1 MIELDSLKF
10 SVDTSELVKAVTE
23 VGNLQKAVSNLNK
36 PLAENARI
44 SAKAAKESAGVAIAE
59 EKVAQA
65 KAKTLAAESRATAA
79 KERAE
84 KATDRLIKKETEQI
98 SVLERQ
104 RNIYDFM
111 LAGYS
116 KGQATVMAQAKAQGA
131 LTDELDRL
139 GKTLRDQRKL
149 MGGEP
154 FDKSIQGLISL
165 QNALVDMNNENRMVN
180 EGVKLTSKQY
190 KELSRDLQRIT
201 ETAISTGKSFE
212 EMAVQLD
219 NHKNQYIAVA
229 TEINKLTEVE
239 KARERN
245 QRDQLNATRSIA
257 AEDEKMASIMKSLNA
272 AQADHSSLS
281 DRAARSIANY
291 ERNLRIAGI
300 TGEKAA
306 VKLEQYRK
314 SVMAVQQA
322 EKQRQ
327 IDMLSRSLA
336 PQISDV
342 AVSLASGMNP
352 LTVALQQG
360 LQIRDLIGLSG
371 VAVEDLQKSFK
382 TAAADMVSS
391 LAGTASALG
400 SLFIGALNSA
410 GKSVIEFATKITG
423 ANFLLSKFRQGVV
436 DLAGESSRLV
446 KFVDIFG
453 KIFTMGAGAMVFTAV
468 ASLVAFAVGLK
479 NVITQENELA
489 RALNLTGASL
499 GVNHSQTIALATG
512 MKEMG
517 VSTSSA
523 MKVFTLM
530 AKEGNFVAS
539 ELKLVTKAAV
549 DLNTYGGVAI
559 EDTVKKFSK
568 LKEKPVEALIEL
580 AKQTGLV
587 SVQSI
592 KMVSELQ
599 KQGRETEAVAA
610 AIKLMADANST
621 QVERM
626 KQDYNG
632 FALFL
637 IDFAKGI
644 KNAFSDIFED
654 LFRKSSPTNA
664 LEQELNKIN
673 ASLNS
678 WGIGS
683 AYKKQLEDRKVAIER
698 EISILKTEDQ
708 RRANALAQQT
718 KAAAEYEETQKFI
731 AQYTSKEV
739 TKQKELAEL
748 ERRKSQMSKEQYE
761 MVKAQIQDKYKEPK
775 SDKEKEAE
783 KLRKSYLKDIER
795 INDLLEDSKQKTEG
809 LTESQRVLLDIKSSE
824 SWNKY
829 TESQKVEIQQMA
841 EMAHLDELMAV
852 AAKKRREQDEAALKA
867 YIEVWKTRDDIM
879 FDILAESDN
888 LNQVLEEQ
896 TQELML
902 QNSMLGLTAEEQQ
915 KLLKLKKLELQY
927 QKEIRRAREI
937 YDPSARAEA
946 EDAALRRYKQA
957 VLNVETEINIERSS
971 TLING
976 LTDAVVTGLFEGGK
990 AGSKKLRDIITA
1002 ELRKPI
1008 TVFIQAV
1015 VSDILG
1021 LGGIGGGGIGGFANT
1036 IQQGTNLLSNFINF
1050 NSNLGSNLAFAADNL
1065 GSWLVNNT
1073 SGFMNKAGGSLM
1085 QNANLIGDI
1094 GGALGGAFSGYGIS
1108 KAISGGYQTGLGN
1121 TVDILGAVAS
1131 AFVGPIGGVISG
1143 AVNRLFGRKLK
1154 DMGIEGTFSGGN
1166 NFSGNSYQFYK
1177 GGLFRSNKTVREALD
1192 PSITSGLSQAYGATT
1207 QATKQMAQYLGL
1219 DTGRLSNFSS
1229 SISFSTQGMSE
1240 QQVQQ
1245 KLQEVLLGVAE
1256 EQAKLLLGTFETVT
1270 TSIFG
1275 DGTISKAVSR
1285 FFTGTKTTQV
1295 WKASDFVREGET
1307 ATEAMT
1313 RLYTSLKAVNSF
1325 LTNTNS
1331 ALMEFSLVG
1340 ADMASMLVDL
1350 LGGVE
1355 NFNTVTSSYYQNFF
1369 TEQERVAKGQEL
1381 LAQTFKELGIALPS
1395 TVTAYRQLVESQ
1407 DLATESGRQTFA
1419 SLMTLSSVFYELDTA
1434 SREAVSTIVE
1444 EINRLRGVVGTSSLN
1459 GFAGTKATFLS
1470 TLAAAQAGDTM
1481 AKQSLPGLSQSLE
1494 TMFAGTAGSLEDV
1507 NRFRSWLANSLSTV
1521 VPSFADGGIHEGGV
1535 RLVGENGP
1543 ELEVTGP
1550 SRIFNAGDTAGMLS
1564 GGNVVE
1570 AIKVLNAN
1578 LELLRAEVRADV
1590 QHNAKTAKL
1599 LDRVIPEGD
1608 SINISGTIDGGQL

>member
-10 SVDTSELVKAVTE
+10 TVDTSELVKAVTE

-65 KAKTLAAESRATAA
+65 KAKTLAAEARVTAA

-111 LAGYS
+111 LSGYS

-149 MGGEP
+149 MGSEP

-180 EGVKLTSKQY
+180 EGIKLTSKQY

-201 ETAISTGKSFE
+201 ETAISSGKSFE
-212 EMAVQLD
+212 QMAAQLD

-257 AEDEKMASIMKSLNA
+257 AEDEKMVSIMKSLNA

-306 VKLEQYRK
+306 TKLEQYRK

-382 TAAADMVSS
+382 NAAADMVSS
-391 LAGTASALG
+391 LRGTATALG
-400 SLFIGALNSA
+400 SLFIGAIVSA
-410 GKSVIEFATKITG
+410 GDAVVNFGSKITG
-423 ANFLLSKFRQGVV
+423 TNLLFDKFRQSMVYLFGETSSFIKAV
-436 DLAGESSRLV
+436 DLMGKAFSVSTGVIVAGV
-446 KFVDIFG
+446 A
-453 KIFTMGAGAMVFTAV
+453 AGFIAY
-468 ASLVAFAVGLK
+468 LVALK
-479 NVITQENELA
+479 QVVSEQNELSRSLA
-489 RALNLTGASL
+489 LTGASL
-499 GVNHSQTIALATG
+499 GLTKDQAIALAQSIDG
-512 MKEMG
+512 ISESKG
-517 VSTSSA
+517 VA
-523 MKVFTLM
+523 VLNEM
-530 AKEGNFVAS
+530 AKAGGFTKKQFEEVATAAVKLDKYFGISFEETVKNFKKLQGEPTKALAEFAAQNGQIEISVLKQVRALEDQGKVVEATNLAVKAYSDSLKSAADIAERDLHPITKIWNDIKSTISEAWEAVKEFARSDVIVSAFRVAFELVRNVVYDTWLAIKGIGGFIGAIIGVAQQLVSGGGLEGAANVIRAAS
-539 ELKLVTKAAV
+539 DDFKNALAEREKLMNPTEKTTTTTTTDDREKNAAAAEEFLRNLKKSRQEAEREAKRLEKLGSKYLKDFTFNAIDADAVVGELTKSQEQLIQVMTSPDWEKLPNKAQILAKAYEAISKEQINQAIKERIELGKQEFEQFSRYLELQEDFMNMQEQNRLNLKESSDLLAYEASLAGVLPDERSRLLEIKKIELKL
-549 DLNTYGGVAI
+549 
-559 EDTVKKFSK
+559 SK
-568 LKEKPVEALIEL
+568 EL
-580 AKQTGLV
+580 AKIDELFLKNSSDWLSQREIAMANAQREIQNIN
-587 SVQSI
+587 SRISI
-592 KMVSELQ
+592 DLNNKMV
-599 KQGRETEAVAA
+599 TDV
-610 AIKLMADANST
+610 
-621 QVERM
+621 
-626 KQDYNG
+626 
-632 FALFL
+632 
-637 IDFAKGI
+637 
-644 KNAFSDIFED
+644 
-654 LFRKSSPTNA
+654 
-664 LEQELNKIN
+664 
-673 ASLNS
+673 
-678 WGIGS
+678 
-683 AYKKQLEDRKVAIER
+683 
-698 EISILKTEDQ
+698 
-708 RRANALAQQT
+708 
-718 KAAAEYEETQKFI
+718 
-731 AQYTSKEV
+731 
-739 TKQKELAEL
+739 
-748 ERRKSQMSKEQYE
+748 
-761 MVKAQIQDKYKEPK
+761 
-775 SDKEKEAE
+775 
-783 KLRKSYLKDIER
+783 
-795 INDLLEDSKQKTEG
+795 
-809 LTESQRVLLDIKSSE
+809 
-824 SWNKY
+824 
-829 TESQKVEIQQMA
+829 
-841 EMAHLDELMAV
+841 
-852 AAKKRREQDEAALKA
+852 
-867 YIEVWKTRDDIM
+867 
-879 FDILAESDN
+879 
-888 LNQVLEEQ
+888 
-896 TQELML
+896 
-902 QNSMLGLTAEEQQ
+902 
-915 KLLKLKKLELQY
+915 
-927 QKEIRRAREI
+927 
-937 YDPSARAEA
+937 
-946 EDAALRRYKQA
+946 
-957 VLNVETEINIERSS
+957 
-971 TLING
+971 
-976 LTDAVVTGLFEGGK
+976 TDAIVTGLFEGGK

-1065 GSWLVNNT
+1065 GNWLVNNT

-1108 KAISGGYQTGLGN
+1108 KAISGGYQTGLGS
-1121 TVDILGAVAS
+1121 TVDILGAAAS
-1131 AFVGPIGGVISG
+1131 AFVGPIGGAISG

-1154 DMGIEGTFSGGN
+1154 DTGIEGTFYGDSG
-1166 NFSGNSYQFYK
+1166 FSGNTYQFYK
-1177 GGLFRSNKTVREALD
+1177 GGLFRKNKTVRNAIDPALA
-1192 PSITSGLSQAYGATT
+1192 SGLGQAYGSVTEAN
-1207 QATKQMAQYLGL
+1207 KQMAQYLGL
-1219 DTGRLSNFSS
+1219 DTGKLSGFSYGVNFS
-1229 SISFSTQGMSE
+1229 TRGMSE

-1245 KLQEVLLGVAE
+1245 KLQEVLLGAAE
-1256 EQAKLLLGTFETVT
+1256 EQAKFLLGTFETVT

-1275 DGTISKAVSR
+1275 SGTISKNISR
-1285 FFTGTKTTQV
+1285 FFIPTKTTQV
-1295 WKASDFVREGET
+1295 WKPSDFVREGET
-1307 ATEAMT
+1307 ASEAMT

-1325 LTNTNS
+1325 LENTNS
-1331 ALMEFSLVG
+1331 RLYEFSLVG

-1395 TVTAYRQLVESQ
+1395 SVTAYRQLVESQ

-1470 TLAAAQAGDTM
+1470 TLAAAQAGDTT

-1521 VPSFADGGIHEGGV
+1521 VPSFADGGIHEGGI

-1564 GGNVVE
+1564 GGNVVD